1 MFREGKET
9 DLILGVRKSKM
20 LSFIVPLFLALSS
33 LVFGTT
39 TLDEKGKEKEDG
51 SFVVCL
57 LIPQRIYI
65 FPPLPLTS
73 FVNLP
78 FTDASE

>member
-1 MFREGKET
+1 MGE
-9 DLILGVRKSKM
+9 RKSKI
-20 LSFIVPLFLALSS
+20 LSFIVPLFLALSP

-39 TLDEKGKEKEDG
+39 TLDEKGEEEEDG

-65 FPPLPLTS
+65 FPLCLSLHLSTS
-73 FVNLP
+73 LSLMLQGDP
-78 FTDASE
+78 AMK